1 MKEKV
6 MWTVFAILVAVFNA
20 VAVGA
25 ALLVIAPTI
34 SQAGPLLG
42 YPLARWLDILLHNVN
57 NLTNALQSIC
67 RGC

>member
-34 SQAGPLLG
+34 SQAGAIARVSAGAVAG
-42 YPLARWLDILLHNVN
+42 YLIAQRK
-57 NLTNALQSIC
+57 
-67 RGC
+67 